1 MSRPT
6 PSRRPGTLP
15 WARRATVTAVVL
27 AASLVTA
34 TVASDAAHAD
44 ASASSPRPSSTTTVI
59 TVDGTDAGP
68 LPVDV
73 AEAAWAK
80 NTHVR
85 FVSGPCGG
93 PRCISVHHTDAPY
106 PDPTVASVGGWA
118 QGQADGSCAA
128 SVQTWLDAYPDT
140 RRAALE
146 HELGHCLG
154 LAHNTTDP
162 RSIMAPVL
170 SLANPPKGPDA
181 QDRAALDALFP

>member
-1 MSRPT
+1 MTRSIRPA
-6 PSRRPGTLP
+6 RPVP
-15 WARRATVTAVVL
+15 AAWARRVTLASVVL
-27 AASLVTA
+27 AASLA
-34 TVASDAAHAD
+34 TTGVGSGAAHA
-44 ASASSPRPSSTTTVI
+44 ATTAPSARPSAATVI
-59 TVDGTDAGP
+59 TVDVTDAGP

-80 NTHVR
+80 NTPVR
-85 FVSGPCGG
+85 LVSGPCAG

-118 QGQADGSCAA
+118 QRQPDGSCAA

-154 LAHNTTDP
+154 LPHNTADP

-181 QDRAALDALFP
+181 QDRAALDTLFP